1 MPSWPAIFTQVWLDQ
16 YGGSNNLVT
25 SASKDKNTTSVR
37 DRIVW
42 WVVFAIVAAGIWGNS
57 YYREDLAVYI
67 RALALIGLA
76 VLAGFLLFQ
85 TERGRNL
92 WILIRD
98 ARSELRRVIW
108 PNRQETLQTTLIVL
122 VMVMIFALILWMLD
136 SGLSF
141 LTTLLLN

>member
-1 MPSWPAIFTQVWLDQ
+1 MVTQT
-16 YGGSNNLVT
+16 N
-25 SASKDKNTTSVR
+25 KEKNTSSVR
-37 DRIVW
+37 DRLV
-42 WVVFAIVAAGIWGNS
+42 WVVVFGIVAVGVWGNS
-57 YYREDLAVYI
+57 FYREDIAVFV

-76 VLAGFLLFQ
+76 VLAGFLILQ

-108 PNRQETLQTTLIVL
+108 PNRQETVQTTLIVL

-136 SGLSF
+136 SLLSF
-141 LTTLLLN
+141 VTQLLLNT

>member
-1 MPSWPAIFTQVWLDQ
+1 M
-16 YGGSNNLVT
+16 VT
-25 SASKDKNTTSVR
+25 STSKEKNTTSIR
-37 DRIVW
+37 DRVVW

-57 YYREDLAVYI
+57 YYRDDLAVYI
-67 RALALIGLA
+67 RALALVGLA

>member
-1 MPSWPAIFTQVWLDQ
+1 M
-16 YGGSNNLVT
+16 
-25 SASKDKNTTSVR
+25 
-37 DRIVW
+37 
-42 WVVFAIVAAGIWGNS
+42 FAIVAAGIWGNS

>member
-1 MPSWPAIFTQVWLDQ
+1 M
-16 YGGSNNLVT
+16 VT
-25 SASKDKNTTSVR
+25 STSKEKNTTSIR
-37 DRIVW
+37 DRVVW

-67 RALALIGLA
+67 RALALVGLA

>member
-1 MPSWPAIFTQVWLDQ
+1 M
-16 YGGSNNLVT
+16 VT
-25 SASKDKNTTSVR
+25 STSKEKNTTSIR
-37 DRIVW
+37 DRVVW

>member
-1 MPSWPAIFTQVWLDQ
+1 M
-16 YGGSNNLVT
+16 VT
-25 SASKDKNTTSVR
+25 STSKEKSTTSIR
-37 DRIVW
+37 DRVVW
-42 WVVFAIVAAGIWGNS
+42 WVVFAIIAAGIWGNS
-57 YYREDLAVYI
+57 YYRDDLAVYI
-67 RALALIGLA
+67 RALALVGLA

>member
-1 MPSWPAIFTQVWLDQ
+1 
-16 YGGSNNLVT
+16 LVT
-25 SASKDKNTTSVR
+25 STSKEKNTASIR
-37 DRIVW
+37 DRVVW

>member
-1 MPSWPAIFTQVWLDQ
+1 M
-16 YGGSNNLVT
+16 
-25 SASKDKNTTSVR
+25 SKEKNTTSIR
-37 DRIVW
+37 DRVVW

>member
-1 MPSWPAIFTQVWLDQ
+1 M
-16 YGGSNNLVT
+16 VT

>member
-1 MPSWPAIFTQVWLDQ
+1 
-16 YGGSNNLVT
+16 LVT
-25 SASKDKNTTSVR
+25 STSKEKNTTSIR
-37 DRIVW
+37 DRVVW

>member
-1 MPSWPAIFTQVWLDQ
+1 M
-16 YGGSNNLVT
+16 VT
-25 SASKDKNTTSVR
+25 STSKEKSTTSIR
-37 DRIVW
+37 DRVVW
-42 WVVFAIVAAGIWGNS
+42 WVVFAIIAAGIWGNS
-57 YYREDLAVYI
+57 YYRDDLAVYI
-67 RALALIGLA
+67 RALALVGLA
-76 VLAGFLLFQ
+76 VLAGLLLFQ

>member
-1 MPSWPAIFTQVWLDQ
+1 M
-16 YGGSNNLVT
+16 VT
-25 SASKDKNTTSVR
+25 SISKEKNTTSIR
-37 DRIVW
+37 DRVVW

>member
-1 MPSWPAIFTQVWLDQ
+1 M
-16 YGGSNNLVT
+16 VT
-25 SASKDKNTTSVR
+25 STSKEKSTTSIR
-37 DRIVW
+37 DRVVW
-42 WVVFAIVAAGIWGNS
+42 WVVFAIIAAGIWGNS
-57 YYREDLAVYI
+57 YYRDDLAVYI
-67 RALALIGLA
+67 RALALVGLA

-136 SGLSF
+136 SGLSY

>member
-1 MPSWPAIFTQVWLDQ
+1 M
-16 YGGSNNLVT
+16 
-25 SASKDKNTTSVR
+25 
-37 DRIVW
+37 
-42 WVVFAIVAAGIWGNS
+42 FAIIAAGIWGNS
-57 YYREDLAVYI
+57 YYRDDLAVYI
-67 RALALIGLA
+67 RALALVGLA